1 MKSPQKKKP
10 DANNSHTDTR
20 VSAVGWSGPLPPP
33 AALEQFNSIIDN
45 GAERIFKMAEAEQ
58 AARLAREAEAAQ
70 YEITKLDAIRRDSR
84 RGQWLGFTIALA
96 AVIAASATAY
106 FGAHP
111 AVSIALVGVP
121 ILGIVK
127 AIINSR
133 SDK

>member
-10 DANNSHTDTR
+10 AINNTRADTR
-20 VSAVGWSGPLPPP
+20 VSTVGWSGPLPPP
-33 AALEQFNSIIDN
+33 AALEQFDTIIEN

-58 AARLAREAEAAQ
+58 AARLAREAEAIQ
-70 YEITKLDAIRRDSR
+70 YEITKFEAIRQDNR
-84 RGQWLGFTIALA
+84 RGQWLGFAIALT

-111 AVSIALVGVP
+111 SVSIALVGVP

-133 SDK
+133 SDR

>member
-1 MKSPQKKKP
+1 MKKPQTKKP
-10 DANNSHTDTR
+10 DTDNTASNTDTQ
-20 VSAVGWSGPLPPP
+20 VSTLGWSGPLPPP
-33 AALEQFNSIIDN
+33 AALQQFDSIIEN

-58 AARLAREAEAAQ
+58 SARLAREE
-70 YEITKLDAIRRDSR
+70 EAIRQDNK
-84 RGQWLGFTIALA
+84 RGHWLGFIIALA

-111 AVSIALVGVP
+111 SVSIALVGVP

-133 SDK
+133 SDR